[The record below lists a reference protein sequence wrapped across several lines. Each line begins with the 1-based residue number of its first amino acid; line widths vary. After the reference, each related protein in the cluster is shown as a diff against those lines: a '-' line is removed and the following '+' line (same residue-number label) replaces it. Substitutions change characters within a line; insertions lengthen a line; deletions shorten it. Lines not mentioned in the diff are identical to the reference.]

1 MTVSRTL
8 AFLCICVV
16 TITAHAQESRLVK
29 SVACF
34 HQSTIE
40 WPFPISTNGQ
50 LVVMPEPT
58 KDVRVRDL
66 SDPYRVSAKF
76 NLEDVIG
83 NGEYFPYTFASDSI
97 LILLSAGSEEMLI
110 LNINTQ
116 EVTKLAVSDGIIVP
130 SNHGTGVYLRNDTT
144 WSYIDCQTRS
154 QRVVAT
160 GSNEGN
166 VLSNGDILLVKD
178 RLLLLFDLGSG
189 SLRATLSVPEPYSVP
204 SGRDHS
210 ALDEVQQKLYVMADD
225 GKILV
230 SDIQTGEIQELTSA
244 PGQSGRTIDVSAS
257 GAYLSLADVLGN
269 INVYNLT
276 TKQWIYNGTVSGYA
290 RNVRF
295 VGDTAL
301 LLTTDAGLER
311 VDFRSNVP
319 HQAIAVPWRYERVY
333 LGTAGN
339 FSVTEDGEVLDMN
352 EMVLRRLAIAGIRPV
367 NSGRQFAG
375 IRYTGNETKYVVL
388 DATTLDGVQEYSRN
402 DGNILIDCDTKSGLT
417 LEVTPDTTLLFTNH
431 VAQVTAEYR
440 NPEVLHGQFQARLY
454 PDQAEAMVI
463 ADDGGEILNT
473 ITGSPVMQ
481 THFALGGLYSELRS
495 GIRTF
500 STKFSSNGDLL
511 LSQGPNRAGVILR
524 PDLLQNRS
532 PVYEEVDLFSFYG
545 FTVDDAVAFL
555 TRSGEYVVRDK
566 KLRVETRYRLTEDTS
581 KQRWASLCSASKQ
594 LIVSY
599 DEDRVEI
606 YDVSSPVS
614 VASENSTK
622 TPKHNTLWPSR
633 SPLTLSGTISGVYD
647 ALGRDQKSHFNL
659 TTTGDNT
666 VLLNESSLK
675 GLFFVVMSS
684 GEVRAVLC
692 E

>member
-16 TITAHAQESRLVK
+16 TITAHAQENRLVK

-40 WPFPISTNGQ
+40 WPFPISPNGQ
-50 LVVMPEPT
+50 LMVMPEPT
-58 KDVRVRDL
+58 KVVRVRDL
-66 SDPYRVSAKF
+66 RDPYRVYAKI
-76 NLEDVIG
+76 NLADVIG
-83 NGEYFPYTFASDSI
+83 KGEYIPYTFASDSI
-97 LILLSAGSEEMLI
+97 LILLSAISDEILI
-110 LNINTQ
+110 LNINSQ
-116 EVTKLAVSDGIIVP
+116 ETTKLADSDGIIVP

-144 WSYIDCQTRS
+144 WSYIDCETRS

-160 GSNEGN
+160 GSHEGTI
-166 VLSNGDILLVKD
+166 LINGDVLLIRD
-178 RLLLLFDLGSG
+178 RMLQVFDLKTGKV
-189 SLRATLSVPEPYSVP
+189 RATVLVPAQYRVL
-204 SGRDHS
+204 SGRDYV
-210 ALDEVQQKLYVMADD
+210 ALDEVRQKLYIMADD
-225 GKILV
+225 RKILV
-230 SDIQTGEIQELTSA
+230 SDIHTGNIQELTTV
-244 PGQSGRTIDVSAS
+244 PGQFAGTIDVSAS

-269 INVYNLT
+269 INVFDLAM
-276 TKQWIYNGTVSGYA
+276 KQWIYKGAVIGYA

-352 EMVLRRLAIAGIRPV
+352 EMVLRRLAIAGVRPV

-388 DATTLDGVQEYSRN
+388 DATTLDVVQEYSRN

-417 LEVTPDTTLLFTNH
+417 FEETPDTTLLFTNH
-431 VAQVTAEYR
+431 VAKVTAEHR
-440 NPEVLHGQFQARLY
+440 NPEVLYGQFQARLY

-463 ADDGGEILNT
+463 GEDGGEILNT
-473 ITGSPVMQ
+473 ITGRPATQ
-481 THFALGGLYSELRS
+481 THFSWRSPYSELQY
-495 GIRTF
+495 GVRTF
-500 STKFSSNGDLL
+500 STRFSSNGDLL
-511 LSQGPNRAGVILR
+511 ESQGPNRASVTLR
-524 PDLLQNRS
+524 PDLLLRRS
-532 PVYEEVDLFSFYG
+532 AVYEDVDLFSFYG

-566 KLRVETRYRLTEDTS
+566 EMRFEKRYRLTEDTS
-581 KQRWASLCSASKQ
+581 KQGWASLCSASKQ

-599 DEDRVEI
+599 DEDRIEI

-614 VASENSTK
+614 VGSENSTK
-622 TPKHNTLWPSR
+622 TPKRNVLWPSH
-633 SPLTLSGTISGVYD
+633 SPLILSGSITSVYD
-647 ALGRDQKSHFNL
+647 ALGRDQKSHFYT

-666 VLLNESSLK
+666 VLLNEGSLK

>member
-8 AFLCICVV
+8 VFLCICVV
-16 TITAHAQESRLVK
+16 TITAHSQESRLVK

-34 HQSTIE
+34 HQSNIE
-40 WPFPISTNGQ
+40 KPFPISPNGQ

-66 SDPYRVSAKF
+66 SDPYRVSAKY

-83 NGEYFPYTFASDSI
+83 KGEYFPYTFASDSI
-97 LILLSAGSEEMLI
+97 LVLLSTISDEMLI
-110 LNINTQ
+110 LNINTL
-116 EVTKLAVSDGIIVP
+116 ETTKLADGDGIIVP

-160 GSNEGN
+160 GSNEGT

-178 RLLLLFDLGSG
+178 QKLQLFDLGTG
-189 SLRATLSVPEPYSVP
+189 NLRASISVPAQYSVP
-204 SGRDHS
+204 SGRDHT
-210 ALDEVQQKLYVMADD
+210 ALDEVQQKLYIMADD

-230 SDIQTGEIQELTSA
+230 SDIQTGNIQELTTA
-244 PGQSGRTIDVSAS
+244 PGQSGGTIDVSAS
-257 GAYLSLADVLGN
+257 GTYLSLADVLGN
-269 INVYNLT
+269 INVYSLT
-276 TKQWIYNGTVSGYA
+276 TKQWIYNGTVNGYA

-301 LLTTDAGLER
+301 LLTTNAGLER
-311 VDFRSNVP
+311 VDFRSTVP
-319 HQAIAVPWRYERVY
+319 HQAIAVPWRYKRVY
-333 LGTAGN
+333 LGTNGN
-339 FSVTEDGEVLDMN
+339 FSITEDGEVLDLN
-352 EMVLRRLAIAGIRPV
+352 EMVLRRLTIAGVRPI
-367 NSGRQFAG
+367 NSSRQFAG
-375 IRYTGNETKYVVL
+375 IRYNGNETKYVVL
-388 DATTLDGVQEYSRN
+388 DANTLDIVQVYSR
-402 DGNILIDCDTKSGLT
+402 DEGNMLIDCDTKNGLT

-431 VAQVTAEYR
+431 IAQVTAEYR

-473 ITGSPVMQ
+473 ITGRPIMQ
-481 THFALGGLYSELRS
+481 THYALGGLYSELRS

-511 LSQGPNRAGVILR
+511 VSQGPNRAGVISR
-524 PDLLQNRS
+524 PDLLLNRS

-555 TRSGEYVVRDK
+555 TWSGEYVVRDK
-566 KLRVETRYRLTEDTS
+566 EMRVEKRYRLTEDTS

-599 DEDRVEI
+599 DEDRIEI

-614 VASENSTK
+614 VGSENTAE
-622 TPKHNTLWPSR
+622 TPKHNMFWPSH

-647 ALGRDQKSHFNL
+647 ALGRDQKSQFYM

-675 GLFFVVMSS
+675 GLFFVVMSN